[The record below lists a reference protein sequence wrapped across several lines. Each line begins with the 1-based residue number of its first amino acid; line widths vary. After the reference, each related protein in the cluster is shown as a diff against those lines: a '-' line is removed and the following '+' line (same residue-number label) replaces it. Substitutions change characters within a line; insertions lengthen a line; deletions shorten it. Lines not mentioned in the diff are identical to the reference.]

1 MDLED
6 WEGEGGLSWTGL
18 DCVRL
23 DYIVSYRIV
32 AYSVGFGGS
41 GGWWGVAYLLTCLF
55 VCLFVWLFGYLFV
68 CRLAFVDY
76 I

>member
-32 AYSVGFGGS
+32 IVLCRIWGFWG
-41 GGWWGVAYLLTCLF
+41 GGWGLLICLLAYLLTYLLTCL
-55 VCLFVWLFGYLFV
+55 V
-68 CRLAFVDY
+68 